1 MEIYVAQAAESGKPE
16 NIQVKIAEGR
26 MNKFFG
32 EFVLTEQ
39 AFVKDPDLTV
49 ATYTKKVAKELG
61 DTIEITEF
69 KRFVLGEAE

>member
-1 MEIYVAQAAESGKPE
+1 M
-16 NIQVKIAEGR
+16 AEGR

-39 AFVKDPDLTV
+39 PFVKDSDLTV
-49 ATYTKKVAKELG
+49 AAYTAKVAKELG